1 MSPVTWLDSV
11 PSTSTALRDVPAE
24 NGDCIA
30 TMDQTAGRGRLGR
43 DWVELSGKGLAVS
56 MVVTEPVSV
65 PTLVP
70 LIAGSTAIDVL
81 REMTGDADELWMKWP
96 NDIYIG
102 DKKVAGILTEMPTSE
117 RIVIGLGLNI
127 FHATGEL
134 PVETATSLALHGL
147 VLDPVAFVEMWRDG
161 VLALMRATDTQSTVD
176 RVNSRLG
183 LRGES
188 VRIDFPDGSHRD
200 GVVRG
205 VDSTGALLLD
215 SGDPV
220 IAGEITRLRRAD

>member
-1 MSPVTWLDSV
+1 MSSVTWLDSV
-11 PSTSTALRDVPAE
+11 PSTNTFLRDAE
-24 NGDCIA
+24 TAHGDCVA
-30 TMDQTAGRGRLGR
+30 TLNQTAGRGRLGR

-81 REMTGDADELWMKWP
+81 GNLTGATHELWMKWP

-102 DKKVAGILTEMPTSE
+102 DKKVAGILTELPTSG

-161 VLALMRATDTQSTVD
+161 VLALMRATDAQSTVD
-176 RVNSRLG
+176 WVNSRLG